1 MFLNLLFLS
10 KDKTGMITVWNYSH
24 DYKTDYIATWKRDF
38 FSMLFNPNQKVTA
51 TEMKATNQYR
61 HIFRKKKWKTAP
73 ILLQ

>member
-1 MFLNLLFLS
+1 
-10 KDKTGMITVWNYSH
+10 
-24 DYKTDYIATWKRDF
+24 
-38 FSMLFNPNQKVTA
+38 MLFNPNQNVTA